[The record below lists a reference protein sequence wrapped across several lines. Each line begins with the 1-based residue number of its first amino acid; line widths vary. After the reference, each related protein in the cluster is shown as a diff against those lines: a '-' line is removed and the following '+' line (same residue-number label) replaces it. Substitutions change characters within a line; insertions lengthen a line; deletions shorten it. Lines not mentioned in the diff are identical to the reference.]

1 MKGVKMSFSDRLN
14 VAMKNAGYTQGA
26 LAKAVGMAQS
36 SINQL
41 LNKASGSRKTVE
53 IAKVLGVSA
62 EWLASGEGPM
72 ISSEQYSV
80 EQLTNA
86 YEHNHVTKDSYTVDL
101 MDLAYSCGPGS
112 YNSDFP
118 DIIRSISLE
127 PEFALSTFG
136 GRPSSSVKAINAQG
150 DSMLGTIDPEDLVFI
165 DITVKKFEGD
175 GVYAFTFGNS
185 SHIKRLQKIKNH
197 LVVLSDNP
205 AYKEWQI
212 DETEED
218 QLFIDGKVIVSWPM
232 KLRRF
237 A

>member
-1 MKGVKMSFSDRLN
+1 MSFSDRLN
-14 VAMKNAGYTQGA
+14 TAMQKAGYTQGA

-41 LNKASGSRKTVE
+41 LSKATGSRKTVE

-72 ISSEQYSV
+72 LPNGQYSI
-80 EQLTNA
+80 EQLA
-86 YEHNHVTKDSYTVDL
+86 GSPEHEGSAKDSYVVDI
-101 MDLAYSCGPGS
+101 MNVDYSCGSGS

-118 DIIRSISLE
+118 DIIRSIALE
-127 PEFALSTFG
+127 PEFALSIFG
-136 GRPSSSVKAINAQG
+136 GRPASSMKAINAQG
-150 DSMLGTIDPEDLVFI
+150 DSMQGTIDPEDLVFI

-175 GVYAFTFGNS
+175 GVYAFTFSDS
-185 SHIKRLQKIKNH
+185 SHIKRLQKIKKH

-205 AYKEWQI
+205 AYKEWTI
-212 DETEED
+212 EEAEED

>member
-1 MKGVKMSFSDRLN
+1 MSFSDRLN
-14 VAMKNAGYTQGA
+14 AAMQRAGYTQFA

-41 LNKASGSRKTVE
+41 LNKAGGSRKTVE
-53 IAKVLGVSA
+53 IAKVLGVRA

-72 ISSEQYSV
+72 LPSEQYSV
-80 EQLTNA
+80 EHLADTNENDLTTN
-86 YEHNHVTKDSYTVDL
+86 DSYTVDL
-101 MDLAYSCGPGS
+101 MDIEYSCGPGS

-127 PEFALSTFG
+127 PDFALSLFG
-136 GRPSSSVKAINAQG
+136 GRPASSMKAINAQG
-150 DSMLGTIDPEDLVFI
+150 DSMQGTIDPEDLVFI
-165 DITVKKFEGD
+165 DVTVKRFEGD
-175 GVYAFTFGNS
+175 GVYAFTFGGS
-185 SHIKRLQKIKNH
+185 SHIKRLQKIKNY
-197 LVVLSDNP
+197 LIVLSDNP
-205 AYKEWQI
+205 AYKEWKI
-212 DETEED
+212 DESEEE

>member
-1 MKGVKMSFSDRLN
+1 MSFSDRLN
-14 VAMKNAGYTQGA
+14 TAMQKAGYTQGA

-41 LNKASGSRKTVE
+41 LNKATGSRKTVE
-53 IAKVLGVSA
+53 IAKVLGVNP
-62 EWLASGEGPM
+62 EWLAFGEGPM
-72 ISSEQYSV
+72 LPSGQYSV
-80 EQLTNA
+80 EQLTGI
-86 YEHNHVTKDSYTVDL
+86 YEHEVAIRDSYTVDL

-127 PEFALSTFG
+127 PDFALSLFG
-136 GRPSSSVKAINAQG
+136 GRPASSIKAINAQG
-150 DSMLGTIDPEDLVFI
+150 DSMQGTIDPEDLVFI

-175 GVYAFTFGNS
+175 GVYAFTFGES

-212 DETEED
+212 DEHEEE

>member
-1 MKGVKMSFSDRLN
+1 MSFSDRLN
-14 VAMKNAGYTQGA
+14 TAMQRAGYTQFA

-41 LNKASGSRKTVE
+41 LNKAGGSRKTVE
-53 IAKVLGVSA
+53 IAKVLGVRA

-72 ISSEQYSV
+72 LPSEQYSV
-80 EQLTNA
+80 EHLIGTNDLTTN
-86 YEHNHVTKDSYTVDL
+86 DSYTVDL
-101 MDLAYSCGPGS
+101 MDIEYSCGPGS

-127 PEFALSTFG
+127 PEFALSIFG
-136 GRPSSSVKAINAQG
+136 GRPASSMKAINAQG
-150 DSMLGTIDPEDLVFI
+150 DSMQGTIDPEDLVFI
-165 DITVKKFEGD
+165 DVTVKKFEGD
-175 GVYAFTFGNS
+175 GVYAFTFGGS
-185 SHIKRLQKIKNH
+185 SHIKRLQKIKNY
-197 LVVLSDNP
+197 LIVLSDNP
-205 AYKEWQI
+205 AYKEWKI
-212 DETEED
+212 DESEEE